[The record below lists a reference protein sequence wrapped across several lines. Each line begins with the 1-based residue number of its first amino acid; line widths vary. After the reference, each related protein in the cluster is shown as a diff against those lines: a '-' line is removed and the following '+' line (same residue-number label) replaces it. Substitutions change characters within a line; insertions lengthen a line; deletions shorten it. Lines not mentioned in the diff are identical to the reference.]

1 MYYWYLLSACLDLH
15 LYVHHI
21 ELLNHHALPAI
32 SFVGWVL
39 IKEQ

>member
-15 LYVHHI
+15 LYIHYI
-21 ELLNHHALPAI
+21 EVLNQYALTTI